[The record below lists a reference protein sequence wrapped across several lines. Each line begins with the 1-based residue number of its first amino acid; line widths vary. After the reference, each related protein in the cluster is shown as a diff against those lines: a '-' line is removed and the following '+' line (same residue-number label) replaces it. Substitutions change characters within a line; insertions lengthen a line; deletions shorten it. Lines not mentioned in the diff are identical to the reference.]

1 METVDTDYMQQTN
14 LSDIDV
20 SGQLEEVLSGIISKL
35 DVYDVIDDG
44 MNYSI
49 INLKNND
56 VIFENLN
63 IRMVG
68 NVIAA
73 ALNTGEQ
80 ISYNAIDRLIKHEN
94 QAVSKMVEI
103 SLYEELVDT
112 TDDFEKQTL
121 YEIKFQEAELKC
133 KSAVNKLLH
142 QARQIITS

>member
-73 ALNTGEQ
+73 ALNT
-80 ISYNAIDRLIKHEN
+80 
-94 QAVSKMVEI
+94 
-103 SLYEELVDT
+103 
-112 TDDFEKQTL
+112 
-121 YEIKFQEAELKC
+121 
-133 KSAVNKLLH
+133 
-142 QARQIITS
+142 

>member
-1 METVDTDYMQQTN
+1 MQQTN

>member
-1 METVDTDYMQQTN
+1 METVDTDYMQQAN
-14 LSDIDV
+14 LSDTDV

-44 MNYSI
+44 MNYSV
-49 INLKNND
+49 INLKNNNI
-56 VIFENLN
+56 IFENLN

-80 ISYNAIDRLIKHEN
+80 ISYSAVDRLIKHEN

-121 YEIKFQEAELKC
+121 YEIKLQEAEIKC

>member
-112 TDDFEKQTL
+112 TDDFEKQT
-121 YEIKFQEAELKC
+121 
-133 KSAVNKLLH
+133 
-142 QARQIITS
+142 

>member
-44 MNYSI
+44 INYSV
-49 INLKNND
+49 INLKNNEI
-56 VIFENLN
+56 VFENLN
-63 IRMVG
+63 LRMVG

-73 ALNTGEQ
+73 ALNTGEEV
-80 ISYNAIDRLIKHEN
+80 SFNAIDRLIKHEHT
-94 QAVSKMVEI
+94 AVSKMVEI

-121 YEIKFQEAELKC
+121 YEIKLQEAELKC

>member
-1 METVDTDYMQQTN
+1 METVDTDYMKQTN

-20 SGQLEEVLSGIISKL
+20 AGQLEEVLSGIISKL

-121 YEIKFQEAELKC
+121 YEIKLQEAELKC

>member
-1 METVDTDYMQQTN
+1 
-14 LSDIDV
+14 
-20 SGQLEEVLSGIISKL
+20 
-35 DVYDVIDDG
+35 
-44 MNYSI
+44 
-49 INLKNND
+49 
-56 VIFENLN
+56 
-63 IRMVG
+63 MVG

-121 YEIKFQEAELKC
+121 YEIKLQEAELKC

>member
-44 MNYSI
+44 INYSI

-121 YEIKFQEAELKC
+121 YEIKLQEAELKC

>member
-44 MNYSI
+44 MNYSV
-49 INLKNND
+49 INLKNNNI
-56 VIFENLN
+56 VFENLN

-80 ISYNAIDRLIKHEN
+80 ISYSAVDKLIRHEN

-121 YEIKFQEAELKC
+121 YEIKLQEAELKC

>member
-121 YEIKFQEAELKC
+121 YEIKLQEAELKC

>member
-80 ISYNAIDRLIKHEN
+80 ISYNAIDRLIKHKN

-121 YEIKFQEAELKC
+121 YEIKLQEAELKC

>member
-1 METVDTDYMQQTN
+1 MQQTN

-121 YEIKFQEAELKC
+121 YEIKLQEAELKC